1 MQHRILA
8 AAAALAAAFLAPL
21 PAAAQAL
28 GGADRDEPL
37 ARFADPICPGVVGM
51 KVEVAEAIVGRI
63 RQNAQEL
70 GLRLADPASCDPN
83 VIATFVADG
92 KDYITRLRARQ
103 GWMFVDMSERERKAL
118 FEAPG
123 QVRTWARTVVRS
135 RDGMQVSRREGLA
148 QVPEA
153 PMWSA
158 HSKIYV
164 ATRRDY
170 LAAMVLFDRAA
181 ADGLSVFQLADYV
194 TMRALGGEAF
204 RKLAP
209 DRETILALFENSQ
222 AAPRQLTAA
231 DRIYLGTL
239 YESLPNLPAAL
250 TLATAQKRVDE
261 LRE

>member
-1 MQHRILA
+1 MSLRLIA
-8 AAAALAAAFLAPL
+8 ATALAVCLLASS

-28 GGADRDEPL
+28 GGEARDEPL

-63 RQNAQEL
+63 RENAEAL
-70 GLRLADPASCDPN
+70 GLPLSDPASCEPN

-92 KDYITRLRARQ
+92 KDYLARLRARQ
-103 GWMFVDMSERERKAL
+103 GWMFVDMDESERESL
-118 FEAPG
+118 FETNGP
-123 QVRTWARTVVRS
+123 VRAWTRTVVRS
-135 RDGMQVSRREGLA
+135 RDGMQVGRREGLA
-148 QVPEA
+148 QLPETT
-153 PMWSA
+153 MWSA

-170 LAAMVLFDRAA
+170 LAAMVLVDRAA

-204 RKLAP
+204 REVAP
-209 DRETILALFENSQ
+209 EGRTILALFDGAEG
-222 AAPRQLTAA
+222 APRQMTAA
-231 DRIYLGTL
+231 DRIYLTTL
-239 YESLPNLPAAL
+239 YEAIPNLPAAL
-250 TLATAQKRVDE
+250 TLATAQKRISE

>member
-1 MQHRILA
+1 MPHRLLA
-8 AAAALAAAFLAPL
+8 AAAVALALLVAP
-21 PAAAQAL
+21 PSAAAQAL

-63 RQNAQEL
+63 RQNAHEL
-70 GLRLADPASCDPN
+70 GLPLADPANCVPN
-83 VIATFVADG
+83 VIASFVADG
-92 KDYITRLRARQ
+92 KDYINRLKARE
-103 GWMFVDMSERERKAL
+103 GWMFVDMSEQERQAL

-135 RDGMQVSRREGLA
+135 RDGMQVSRRESLA
-148 QVPEA
+148 QIPESA
-153 PMWSA
+153 MWSA

-194 TMRALGGEAF
+194 SMRALGGEAF
-204 RKLAP
+204 RTVAP
-209 DRETILALFENSQ
+209 EGETILALFDEPQGAPQ
-222 AAPRQLTAA
+222 ALTAA
-231 DRIYLGTL
+231 DRTYLETL
-239 YESLPNLPAAL
+239 YGSLPNLPAAL
-250 TLATAQKRVDE
+250 TLATVQKRIAE
-261 LRE
+261 LPE

>member
-1 MQHRILA
+1 MTLRLI
-8 AAAALAAAFLAPL
+8 AAAALAACSLASM

-28 GGADRDEPL
+28 GGERRDEPL

-70 GLRLADPASCDPN
+70 GLALADPASCEPN
-83 VIATFVADG
+83 VIATFVTDG

-103 GWMFVDMSERERKAL
+103 GWMFVDMDEHEREAL
-118 FEAPG
+118 FKAQGP
-123 QVRTWARTVVRS
+123 VRAWTRTVVRS

-148 QVPEA
+148 QIPEST
-153 PMWSA
+153 MWSA

-181 ADGLSVFQLADYV
+181 ADGLSVFQLADYITV
-194 TMRALGGEAF
+194 RALGGEAF
-204 RKLAP
+204 REVAP
-209 DRETILALFENSQ
+209 GSQSILALFDAPQ
-222 AAPRQLTAA
+222 DAPRQMTPA
-231 DRIYLGTL
+231 DRIYLTTL
-239 YESLPNLPAAL
+239 YEAIPNLPAAL
-250 TLATAQKRVDE
+250 TLATAQKRVSE

>member
-1 MQHRILA
+1 MSHRIFA
-8 AAAALAAAFLAPL
+8 AAAALAAAFLAPV
-21 PAAAQAL
+21 PATAQVL
-28 GGADRDEPL
+28 GGAERDEPL

-63 RQNAQEL
+63 RQNAQEF
-70 GLRLADPASCDPN
+70 GLSLADPANCDPN

-92 KDYITRLRARQ
+92 KDYITRLKARQ

-123 QVRTWARTVVRS
+123 QVRTWTRTVVRS
-135 RDGMQVSRREGLA
+135 RDGMQVSRREGLT
-148 QVPEA
+148 QVPEV

-164 ATRRDY
+164 ATRRDF
-170 LAAMVLFDRAA
+170 LAAMVLFDRDAI
-181 ADGLSVFQLADYV
+181 DGLSMFQLADYV
-194 TMRALGGEAF
+194 TMRALGGESF

-209 DRETILALFENSQ
+209 EGQTILVLFEEPQ
-222 AAPRQLTAA
+222 GAPRSLTAA
-231 DRIYLGTL
+231 DRIYLQTL
-239 YESLPNLPAAL
+239 YSSLPNLPAAL
-250 TLATAQKRVDE
+250 TLATVQKRVSE

>member
-1 MQHRILA
+1 MSYRILT
-8 AAAALAAAFLAPL
+8 AAAALAAALLAPL
-21 PAAAQAL
+21 PAVAQAL

-70 GLRLADPASCDPN
+70 GLALADPSTCDPN

-92 KDYITRLRARQ
+92 KDYVTRLRARQ
-103 GWMFVDMSERERKAL
+103 GWMFVDMSEGERDAL

-123 QVRTWARTVVRS
+123 PVRAWTRTVVRS

-148 QVPEA
+148 QIPEST
-153 PMWSA
+153 MWSA

-181 ADGLSVFQLADYV
+181 ADGLSVFQLADYI
-194 TMRALGGEAF
+194 TMRALGGETF
-204 RKLAP
+204 RKVAP
-209 DRETILALFENSQ
+209 EGETILGLFDNPQS
-222 AAPRQLTAA
+222 APRELTAA
-231 DRIYLGTL
+231 DRIYLRTL

-250 TLATAQKRVDE
+250 TLATAQKRIGE

>member
-1 MQHRILA
+1 MLHRLLA
-8 AAAALAAAFLAPL
+8 AAAALAVLTAPAVAL
-21 PAAAQAL
+21 AQAL

-51 KVEVAEAIVGRI
+51 KVEVAEAIVGRV
-63 RQNAQEL
+63 RQNAQGL
-70 GLRLADPASCDPN
+70 GLPLADPATCEPN

-92 KDYITRLRARQ
+92 KDYLNRLRARQ
-103 GWMFVDMSERERKAL
+103 GWMFVDMTEAERKAL

-123 QVRTWARTVVRS
+123 QVRTWTRTVVRS
-135 RDGMQVSRREGLA
+135 RDGMQVSRREGLT
-148 QVPEA
+148 QIPEST
-153 PMWSA
+153 MWSA

-170 LAAMVLFDRAA
+170 LAAMVVVDRVA

-194 TMRALGGEAF
+194 SMRAFGGEAF
-204 RKLAP
+204 RDLAP
-209 DRETILALFENSQ
+209 ERATILALFDEREG
-222 AAPRQLTAA
+222 APRELTAA
-231 DRIYLGTL
+231 DRIYLSTL

-250 TLATAQKRVDE
+250 TLATAQKRVSE